1 MCYIFHEARAN
12 RQYNYFLLNI
22 SLYAQIWEEYTLTFF
37 TIIFL
42 SPIPS
47 RSFLFTIRIEGCL
60 LEHNIRLIDSVLFY
74 VRRTSR
80 PIPFGIL
87 FCLVLKEKNLKNL
100 VRATLFRKKSLNPIT
115 NFIDHIISVLGKVF
129 QLGD

>member
-42 SPIPS
+42 SPFPS
-47 RSFLFTIRIEGCL
+47 RSFLFTIRSEGSL
-60 LEHNIRLIDSVLFY
+60 IGHNIRLIDSVLFY

-80 PIPFGIL
+80 PVPFNIL
-87 FCLVLKEKNLKNL
+87 FCLVLKEKNFWKISYEQPY
-100 VRATLFRKKSLNPIT
+100 FKKRLESNYELSWLHHQRVGESLST
-115 NFIDHIISVLGKVF
+115 WW
-129 QLGD
+129 